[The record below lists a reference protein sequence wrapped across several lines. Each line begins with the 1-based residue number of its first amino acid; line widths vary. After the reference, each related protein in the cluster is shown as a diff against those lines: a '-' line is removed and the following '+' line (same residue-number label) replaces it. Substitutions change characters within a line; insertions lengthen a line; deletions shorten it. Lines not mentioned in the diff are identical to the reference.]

1 MTNPFEAKLE
11 ILADPEALSHRV
23 ADWLLEMATA
33 KDGIFAIDLS
43 GGSTPRLVYECLAGP
58 PYRNSFPWS

>member
-33 KDGIFAIDLS
+33 KDGIFAIS
-43 GGSTPRLVYECLAGP
+43 LVRRFDAAAAL
-58 PYRNSFPWS
+58 

>member
-43 GGSTPRLVYECLAGP
+43 GGSTPRSTL
-58 PYRNSFPWS
+58 